1 MDESFRAFSFV
12 DRILSCE
19 AGVRIRGL
27 YEVPA
32 GIETFPASLAAEAV
46 GQLAAWSA
54 MAVVDFQ
61 RRPVAGIAGG
71 IELLGAVRPGQT
83 LELAADLESADVEA
97 VTYGGSASVDGI
109 PVLRLTHCVGPMVP
123 MEDFDDRGTVRAR
136 FGVLR
141 GAGAGPGGFGG
152 LPPLSLERSGG
163 EAGKVARATLRV
175 PSSALIFADH
185 FPRRPVFPGSLL
197 MHANLELAAHLVSE
211 IPFPEP
217 LEGRDSVEH
226 KLPLV
231 ASESPTGS
239 SGPARMVR
247 RNMAPQNSSPRGT
260 EDTRLDQGSTESRPT
275 ELVPTW
281 RPRAISDMKLRA
293 FIPPGE
299 LLELEARLEE
309 SSDHTTELLVETRR
323 AKRLLGSARVKF
335 VSEGPP

>member
-19 AGVRIRGL
+19 PGVAVRGS
-27 YEVPA
+27 YGIPA
-32 GIETFPASLAAEAV
+32 GIKTFSTSLVAEAV

-54 MAVVDFQ
+54 MAAVDFQ

-71 IELLGAVRPGQT
+71 IELLGDVRPGQI

-97 VTYGGSASVDGI
+97 VAYGGSASLDGV

-123 MEDFDDRGTVRAR
+123 MEDFDDPAAVRSR
-136 FGVLR
+136 FGVLC
-141 GAGAGPGGFGG
+141 GEGAGPGGFGG
-152 LPPLSLERSGG
+152 LPPLPIECAGG

-175 PSSALIFADH
+175 PASARFFADH

-211 IPFPEP
+211 ITQASA
-217 LEGRDSVEH
+217 GR
-226 KLPLV
+226 K
-231 ASESPTGS
+231 
-239 SGPARMVR
+239 
-247 RNMAPQNSSPRGT
+247 
-260 EDTRLDQGSTESRPT
+260 
-275 ELVPTW
+275 W

-299 LLELEARLEE
+299 VLELEARLEE
-309 SSDHTTELLVETRR
+309 CSECETELLVETRR
-323 AKRLLGSARVKF
+323 GKRLLGSARVTF
-335 VSEGPP
+335 VAEGPS